1 MKRHDRFGRCLFVCA
16 LAFGVAAAA
25 SAQDPSKVAPQ
36 AFAEKLNNAHVQV
49 FEYHSKP
56 GDKEPMHS
64 HRAKV
69 VYVIQGGKERFTL
82 PDGKTE
88 EKEFKTGDVIWR
100 EASKHSVENIGTTE
114 MRALIVE
121 LKGGAPKMKMMAEKK

>member
-1 MKRHDRFGRCLFVCA
+1 MKADKGLGRLLLVCA
-16 LAFGVAAAA
+16 FSLALAAAA
-25 SAQDPSKVAPQ
+25 AAQDPSKVAPQ
-36 AFAEKLNNAHVQV
+36 AFTEKLNNARVQV

-64 HRAKV
+64 HRANV

-88 EKEFKTGDVIWR
+88 EKEFKSGDVIWR
-100 EASKHSVENIGTTE
+100 EASTHAVENIGTTE
-114 MRALIVE
+114 LRGLIVE
-121 LKGGAPKMKMMAEKK
+121 LKGGAPKMKMEKK

>member
-1 MKRHDRFGRCLFVCA
+1 MKGQDGLPRLLLVCA
-16 LAFGVAAAA
+16 FALALAAAA
-25 SAQDPSKVAPQ
+25 AAQDPSKVAPQ
-36 AFAEKLNNAHVQV
+36 AFTEKLNNAQVQV

-64 HRAKV
+64 HRANV

-88 EKEFKTGDVIWR
+88 EKEFKSGDVIWR
-100 EASKHSVENIGTTE
+100 EASTHAVENIGTTE
-114 MRALIVE
+114 MRSLIVE
-121 LKGGAPKMKMMAEKK
+121 LKSGAPKMEMEKK

>member
-1 MKRHDRFGRCLFVCA
+1 MSARKAIPLVSLCA
-16 LAFGVAAAA
+16 PAFLLSTIVL
-25 SAQDPSKVAPQ
+25 AQDPSKVAPKG
-36 AFAEKLNNAHVQV
+36 FTEKLDNDRVQV

-64 HRAKV
+64 HRANI

-82 PDGKTE
+82 PDGKTQE
-88 EKEFKTGDVIWR
+88 REFKTGEVLWR
-100 EASKHSVENIGTTE
+100 EATTHSVENIGTTE

-121 LKGGAPKMKMMAEKK
+121 LKGPGEKPPGRKM

>member
-1 MKRHDRFGRCLFVCA
+1 MKGYDGLRRLLLVCA
-16 LAFGVAAAA
+16 FALALAAAA
-25 SAQDPSKVAPQ
+25 AAQDPSKVAPQ
-36 AFAEKLNNAHVQV
+36 AFSEKLNNAQVQV

-64 HRAKV
+64 HRANV

-88 EKEFKTGDVIWR
+88 EKELKSGDVIWR
-100 EASKHSVENIGTTE
+100 EASTHAVENIGTTE
-114 MRALIVE
+114 MRSLIVE
-121 LKGGAPKMKMMAEKK
+121 LKSGAPKMEKK

>member
-1 MKRHDRFGRCLFVCA
+1 MKGHDGLPRLLLVCA
-16 LAFGVAAAA
+16 FALALAAAA
-25 SAQDPSKVAPQ
+25 AAQDPSKVAPQ
-36 AFAEKLNNAHVQV
+36 AFTEKLNNAQVQV

-64 HRAKV
+64 HRANV

-88 EKEFKTGDVIWR
+88 EKEFKSGDVIWR
-100 EASKHSVENIGTTE
+100 EASTHAVENIGTTE
-114 MRALIVE
+114 MRSLIVE
-121 LKGGAPKMKMMAEKK
+121 LKSGAPKMEMEKK